1 MTKRRMWSLEFSTAV
16 FVLIPTAICI
26 NFLGKLFAS
35 VLNLPLWID
44 AIGTMLASMLAGPIV
59 GAIVGV
65 VTNIVYGF
73 TTDPVS
79 SVYAITQAIIGI
91 VVGVMAYRGWISNIV
106 KVLILGVVVGFIAAI
121 VSTPLNII
129 FWAGKTNN
137 VWGDTL
143 FALMLAIDMPLW
155 VASFANSIVV
165 DVPDKIVTVLLSYLM
180 FKGFPKNVKLMY
192 ENKKGI
198 ERL

>member
-1 MTKRRMWSLEFSTAV
+1 
-16 FVLIPTAICI
+16 
-26 NFLGKLFAS
+26 
-35 VLNLPLWID
+35 
-44 AIGTMLASMLAGPIV
+44 MLAGPIV

-65 VTNIVYGF
+65 VNNIIYGF

-79 SVYAITQAIIGI
+79 SVYAITQAVIGI
-91 VVGVMAYRGWISNIV
+91 VVGVMAYRGWISNIG

-129 FWAGKTNN
+129 FWEGTTNN
-137 VWGDTL
+137 VWGDKL
-143 FALMLAIDMPLW
+143 FAIMLAIDMPLW

-165 DVPDKIVTVLLSYLM
+165 DVPDKVVTVLLSYLIA
-180 FKGFPKNVKLMY
+180 KGFPKNVKLMY
-192 ENKKGI
+192 ENKNGI